1 MGLRP
6 RSIVKGKLLLHRRLQ
21 SSLPPGRRRLRWA
34 AALACALAA
43 GGAGAAEPITVQL
56 KWLHQFQ
63 FAGYYAA
70 QDKGYYRDAGLDVTL
85 REAQPGA
92 DPVQAVLDGKAQYG
106 VGNSTLLLTRAAGQ
120 PVVVLASIFQHSA
133 AALLVR
139 RGEGGKPL
147 DWRGK
152 RLMLANNNDELRAYL
167 KQQQVDLATLQN
179 LPHSYNLDDLIN
191 GKVDAM
197 SGYTSEAPY
206 LLDRSNLR
214 YDIVSPRSAGID
226 FYGDNLYTTESE
238 LREHPK
244 RAAAMRA
251 ATLRGW
257 QYAMAHPGEI
267 ADLIRARYPNSH
279 SREHLMFEA
288 QQTSALLEQ
297 RLIELG
303 YSNPA
308 RWRAIADTYAN
319 LGMMPA
325 GFPLEG
331 FLYQPPPSTLAWQ
344 YGAGA
349 ALLVL
354 LLAVAGSLRLRRL
367 GRELAA
373 ARERARKAEQL
384 TSFALEGTG
393 DGVWDWL
400 PQADE
405 LTLSPRYCEILGH
418 DPAEFKPD
426 TQGVMALVHPDD
438 LARVGNEFMLP
449 AAEPAPDAAGRTA
462 LSCEFRIRCRDGSW
476 KWVLARG
483 MVVARDSTGRAL
495 RLTGTL
501 GDISERTAAEE
512 ARVAA
517 ILEATP
523 AAMLLADRRGHVHQA
538 NTACAQCFGYAPEQM
553 AGLSLEQLVPD
564 TMRSAPGRPREL
576 FSRHGLPGRVLTARR
591 QDGSHFPAMVQL
603 APLQMAGQGLAVLS
617 LRDMTQRQ
625 RAEEA
630 LQANSERYRL
640 IVQTAAE
647 GIWMTDAS
655 DLTTFVNPTMARMLG
670 YETEDMVGRPMSA
683 FMDED
688 GQAMLLR
695 HQRRRSSGQAEQGDV
710 RFFRKDHTPM
720 WGLLSTTLLNDGSG
734 AYAGTLAMITDIND
748 RRLADQALRNSS
760 RRMASVF
767 NAVTNGLV
775 VLNGDGL
782 ILESNAAAAR
792 MLGAAA
798 HPGAGLWPG
807 VHEDGLPFARDEHPV
822 YLALVSGQSVRG
834 VVMGVRQADGG
845 LSWLSV
851 NAEPMRDELGA
862 TPMAVASLT
871 DISYRKRSEDALRQ
885 GEQRLQEIIKMMPT
899 GLFIKAPDGRFLL
912 MNPACEAQ
920 FGYRFDEL
928 MDGDDSAF
936 HSPDE
941 LAAFRARDAAAFA
954 GGVMLDYEETV
965 WNPTLRDQRHLR
977 TFKNPVFDERG
988 QPAYLIC
995 MSIDIT
1001 DSKHAEQ
1008 ALRELNEHL
1017 EERVAQRTEQLD
1029 QAKQVAEEASLAKG
1043 QFLANMSHE
1052 IRTPMNGVIGM
1063 AYLALKTDLD
1073 PRQRDY
1079 LEKIRFA
1086 GEHLLG
1092 IIDDILDIS
1101 KIEAGKLEIEQVDF
1115 ALDHVIQTL
1124 TTVVAPKAAGK
1135 GLNLLFELDPTLPP
1149 VLRGDPLRLGQVLI
1163 NYTNNAIKFSEQG
1176 HIVVKVV
1183 NAVSDAAHCLV
1194 RFEVRD
1200 HGIGLSEE
1208 EMGKLFQSFQ
1218 QADTSTTREYGGTG
1232 LGLAICKQLAQLMGG
1247 EVGVRSAPGQ
1257 GSTFWF
1263 TARLG
1268 VSPRAVPEI
1277 INSVSDAAAEL
1288 VASARSAAVMA
1299 TLKDA
1304 RILLVED
1311 NTFNQQIALEMLE
1324 EVGSAV
1330 CLANNGEEALALL
1343 RQASFDCVLMDVQMP
1358 LMDGLEATR
1367 RIRADPALAELRVL
1381 AMTATATSED
1391 RVRCL
1396 DAGMDDFISKPIQP
1410 ALMYQTIANWLPA
1423 QRAED
1428 GDAQAAGGAPV
1439 PAVPPRPR
1447 PPAFRPTLAGD
1458 PAVIDLSVL
1467 AQLLGY
1473 NPQKI
1478 RKFAFKFLQTTQA
1491 GFEEIDAALA
1501 RGDVARLREL
1511 GHRIKSSART
1521 VGAFGMAELCLAL
1534 EQLPSVPGQSP
1545 QDELAHARA
1554 LCAGLWP
1561 LLDQVTEVI
1570 MNNTTFANDN

>member
-1 MGLRP
+1 LPSGL
-6 RSIVKGKLLLHRRLQ
+6 
-21 SSLPPGRRRLRWA
+21 RRLRGA
-34 AALACALAA
+34 AALACALASLPLA
-43 GGAGAAEPITVQL
+43 GGAAAAEPVTVQL

-85 REAQPGA
+85 REARSGA

-106 VGNSTLLLTRAAGQ
+106 VGSSALLLRRAAGE
-120 PVVVLASIFQHSA
+120 PLVVLASIFQHSPV
-133 AALLVR
+133 ALVAR
-139 RGEGGKPL
+139 HGDGGKPR

-152 RLMLANNNDELRAYL
+152 RIMLAPGNEELHAYL
-167 KQQQVDLATLQN
+167 KQQNVDLDALHM

-197 SGYTSEAPY
+197 SAYTSEAPY
-206 LLDRSNLR
+206 VLDRSNVR
-214 YDIVSPRSAGID
+214 YDILSPRAAGID
-226 FYGDNLYTTESE
+226 FYGDILYTTESE

-288 QQTSALLEQ
+288 QQTIPLLEQ

-308 RWRAIADTYAN
+308 RWRAIADTYAG
-319 LGMMPA
+319 LGMMPSH
-325 GFPLEG
+325 FPLDG
-331 FLYQPPPSTLAWQ
+331 FLYQPQSDNLAWQ
-344 YGAGA
+344 YGAGVA
-349 ALLVL
+349 ILVL
-354 LLAVAGSLRLRRL
+354 LLATAGALRLRRL
-367 GRELAA
+367 NLALAA
-373 ARERARKAEQL
+373 ARDRAGKAEQL

-400 PQADE
+400 PQEDV
-405 LTLSPRYCEILGH
+405 LTLSPRYCDILGY
-418 DPAEFKPD
+418 DPARFKPSA
-426 TQGVMALVHPDD
+426 QEVMALVHPDD
-438 LARVGNEFMLP
+438 LARVNEEFMLP
-449 AAEPAPDAAGRTA
+449 VNAAPPETGGAERTA

-476 KWVLARG
+476 KWVLGRG
-483 MVVARDSTGRAL
+483 MVVARDAGGRAL
-495 RLTGTL
+495 RMTGTL

-523 AAMLLADRRGHVHQA
+523 AAMMLADRDGHVRQA
-538 NTACAQCFGYAPEQM
+538 NGACARCFGYGAPEQM
-553 AGLSLEQLVPD
+553 TGLSMELLVPD
-564 TMRSAPGRPREL
+564 TMRSTPGRPREL
-576 FSRHGLPGRVLTARR
+576 FTRPGLPGRVLTARR
-591 QDGSHFPAMVQL
+591 QDGSRFPAMVHL
-603 APLQMAGQGLAVLS
+603 APIQMAGQGLSVLS

-647 GIWMTDAS
+647 GIWMTGAD
-655 DLTTFVNPTMARMLG
+655 DKTTFVNPTMARMLG
-670 YETEDMVGRPMSA
+670 YEIEDMLGQPMSA
-683 FMDED
+683 FMDEE
-688 GQAMLLR
+688 GQALLLR

-720 WGLLSTTLLNDGSG
+720 WGLLSTTLVNTDSG

-834 VVMGVRQADGG
+834 VVMGVRQADG
-845 LSWLSV
+845 SQCWLSV

-912 MNPACEAQ
+912 MNPACETQ
-920 FGYRFDEL
+920 FGYRFEEL
-928 MDGDDSAF
+928 MGGDDSAF

-954 GGVMLDYEETV
+954 GGVMLDYEETI
-965 WNPTLRDQRHLR
+965 WNPTLRDLRHLR

-1163 NYTNNAIKFSEQG
+1163 NYTNNAIKFSEHG

-1183 NAVSDAAHCLV
+1183 NAVSDAANCLV

-1268 VSPRAVPEI
+1268 VSARAVPELI
-1277 INSVSDAAAEL
+1277 SSVSDAAAEL
-1288 VASARSAAVMA
+1288 VASARTAAVMA
-1299 TLKDA
+1299 SLKDA

-1324 EVGSAV
+1324 EAGSSV
-1330 CLANNGEEALALL
+1330 CLANNGQEALALL
-1343 RQASFDCVLMDVQMP
+1343 HQASFDCVLMDVQMP

-1423 QRAED
+1423 QRVED
-1428 GDAQAAGGAPV
+1428 SEALGPPGTAAPSARPRV
-1439 PAVPPRPR
+1439 PA
-1447 PPAFRPTLAGD
+1447 FKPTLAGD
-1458 PAVIDLSVL
+1458 PAVIDLSIL

-1478 RKFAFKFLQTTQA
+1478 RKFAFKFLQTTQD
-1491 GFEEIDAALA
+1491 GFDEIDSALA
-1501 RGDVARLREL
+1501 RGDVARVREL

-1521 VGAFGMAELCLAL
+1521 VGALGMAEICLAL
-1534 EQLPSVPGQSP
+1534 EQLPAGAPGE
-1545 QDELAHARA
+1545 ELARARA
-1554 LCAGLWP
+1554 LAAGLWP
-1561 LLDQVTEVI
+1561 LLERVTEVI

>member
-1 MGLRP
+1 M
-6 RSIVKGKLLLHRRLQ
+6 RRF
-21 SSLPPGRRRLRWA
+21 A
-34 AALACALAA
+34 AALAFACAAA
-43 GGAGAAEPITVQL
+43 PAAAIEQITVQL

-70 QDKGYYRDAGLDVTL
+70 QDKGYYREAGLEVTL
-85 REAQPGA
+85 REAPPGS
-92 DPVQAVLDGKAQYG
+92 DPVRQVLDGQAQYG
-106 VGNSTLLLTRAAGQ
+106 VGNSSLLLNRAAGA
-120 PVVVLASIFQHSA
+120 PVVVLASIFQHSPA
-133 AALLVR
+133 TLIAR
-139 RGEGGKPL
+139 RGEDGQPL
-147 DWRGK
+147 KLQGK
-152 RLMLANNNDELRAYL
+152 RVMLAPNNEELLAYL
-167 KQQQVDLATLQN
+167 NNVGVRPDTVQRVG
-179 LPHSYNLDDLIN
+179 HSYNLEDLIG
-191 GKVDAM
+191 GKADAI
-197 SGYTSEAPY
+197 SAYITEAPY
-206 LLDRSNLR
+206 VLDRSNLR
-214 YDIVSPRSAGID
+214 YDILSPRAAGID

-238 LREHPK
+238 LREHPR

-288 QQTSALLEQ
+288 QQTVPLLEQ

-319 LGMMPA
+319 LGMLPP
-325 GFPLEG
+325 GFSLDG
-331 FLYQPPPSTLAWQ
+331 FLYQPPAPYLAWQ

-349 ALLVL
+349 ALLL
-354 LLAVAGSLRLRRL
+354 LSLIGGAGWRMRQLRRA
-367 GRELAA
+367 LAA
-373 ARERARKAEQL
+373 AEERGAKAERL
-384 TSFALEGTG
+384 TSFALEGSG
-393 DGVWDWL
+393 EGVWDLL
-400 PQADE
+400 PGDNA
-405 LTLSPRYCEILGH
+405 LTLSPRYCQILGYEAERFKPTLDEIL
-418 DPAEFKPD
+418 ER
-426 TQGVMALVHPDD
+426 VHPDD
-438 LARVGNEFMLP
+438 RARVDEEFLSHIAP
-449 AAEPAPDAAGRTA
+449 PPGWEPGLAERAP
-462 LSCEFRIRCRDGSW
+462 LSCEFRIRCRDGAW
-476 KWVLARG
+476 KWVLGRG
-483 MVVARDSTGRAL
+483 MVVARDGTGRAA
-495 RLTGTL
+495 RMTGTL
-501 GDISERTAAEE
+501 GDISHRAAAEE

-523 AAMLLADRRGHVHQA
+523 AAMLLADRHGHVRLA
-538 NTACAQCFGYAPEQM
+538 NEACARCFGYEPERM
-553 AGLSLEQLVPD
+553 AGLSMELLVPD
-564 TMRSAPGRPREL
+564 TMRGAPGRPREL
-576 FSRHGLPGRVLTARR
+576 FTRPGLPGRVLTARR
-591 QDGSHFPAMVQL
+591 QDGGHFPAMVHL
-603 APLQMAGQGLAVLS
+603 APIQMAGQGLSVVS

-630 LQANSERYRL
+630 LHASSERYRL
-640 IVQTAAE
+640 IVQTASE
-647 GIWMTDAS
+647 GIWMTDAR
-655 DLTTFVNPTMARMLG
+655 DQTTFVNPTMARMLG
-670 YETEDMVGRPMSA
+670 YEPDEMLDRPLGS

-688 GQAMLLR
+688 GQELLR
-695 HQRRRSSGQAEQGDV
+695 LHQRSRPSGQAEQGDV
-710 RFFRKDHTPM
+710 RFFRKDHSTM
-720 WGLLSTTLLNDGSG
+720 WGLLSTTLINDEHG
-734 AYAGTLAMITDIND
+734 AYAGTLAMITDITD
-748 RRLADQALRNSS
+748 RRLSDLALRNSS

-775 VLNGDGL
+775 VLNADGL
-782 ILESNAAAAR
+782 ILESNAAAGR

-798 HPGAGLWPG
+798 QPGAGLWPG
-807 VHEDGLPFARDEHPV
+807 VHENGEPFERGEHPV
-822 YLALVSGQSVRG
+822 YLALVSGRSVRD
-834 VVMGVRQADGG
+834 VVMGVLPAGQRGDGER
-845 LSWLSV
+845 SWLSV

-862 TPMAVASLT
+862 TPMAVVSLT
-871 DISYRKRSEDALRQ
+871 DISYRKRSEDALRH

-920 FGYRFDEL
+920 FGFRFNEL
-928 MDGDDSAF
+928 NGGDDTPF
-936 HSPDE
+936 HSPDVV
-941 LAAFRARDAAAFA
+941 AAIRARDREAFE
-954 GGVMLDYEETV
+954 GGVLMDYEETV
-965 WNPTLRDQRHLR
+965 WNPTLCEQRHLR

-988 QPAYLIC
+988 RPAYLIC
-995 MSIDIT
+995 MAIDIT
-1001 DSKHAEQ
+1001 DSKRAEQ
-1008 ALRELNEHL
+1008 ELRELNEHL
-1017 EERVAQRTEQLD
+1017 EERVARRTEQLD

-1101 KIEAGKLEIEQVDF
+1101 KIEAGKLEIEHVDF
-1115 ALDHVIQTL
+1115 SLDHVIQTL

-1135 GLNLLFELDPTLPP
+1135 GLNLVFELDPALPP

-1176 HIVVKVV
+1176 HIVVKVRKLR
-1183 NAVSDAAHCLV
+1183 SDAAHCLA

-1200 HGIGLSEE
+1200 HGIGLSSE

-1247 EVGVRSAPGQ
+1247 EVGVESEPGV

-1263 TARLG
+1263 TAQLG
-1268 VSPRAVPEI
+1268 VSSRAVPELI
-1277 INSVSDAAAEL
+1277 SQVSDAAAEL
-1288 VASARSAAVMA
+1288 LASARTAAVMQA
-1299 TLKDA
+1299 LKHA

-1324 EVGSAV
+1324 EAGASV

-1367 RIRADPALAELRVL
+1367 RIRADRQLAGLHVL

-1423 QRAED
+1423 QRADEAERA
-1428 GDAQAAGGAPV
+1428 AQPARAA
-1439 PAVPPRPR
+1439 
-1447 PPAFRPTLAGD
+1447 PAFKPTLAGD
-1458 PAVIDLSVL
+1458 PAVIDLSIL
-1467 AQLLGY
+1467 AQLVGY
-1473 NPQKI
+1473 HPQKI
-1478 RKFAFKFLQTTQA
+1478 RKFAFKFLQTTKD
-1491 GFEEIDAALA
+1491 GFEEMERALGK
-1501 RGDVARLREL
+1501 GDVDRVREL

-1521 VGAFGMAELCLAL
+1521 VGALGTAELCQAL
-1534 EQLPSVPGQSP
+1534 EDLPPGAGAAP
-1545 QDELAHARA
+1545 ARA
-1554 LCAGLWP
+1554 ILARLWP
-1561 LLDQVTEVI
+1561 LLERITEQI
-1570 MNNTTFANDN
+1570 MTNTTFANDD